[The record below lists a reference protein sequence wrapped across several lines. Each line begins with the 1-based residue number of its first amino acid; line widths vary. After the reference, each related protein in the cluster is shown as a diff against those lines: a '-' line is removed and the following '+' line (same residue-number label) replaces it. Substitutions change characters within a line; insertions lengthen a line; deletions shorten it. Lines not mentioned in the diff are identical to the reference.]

1 MKSSAVLPLL
11 FAFAVCEPAPPK
23 TWDFEKD
30 AVGQTPAGF
39 YFDTTRE
46 ATDGKWEIV
55 KDGESNVLAQTDR
68 NRSEHRF
75 ALAVVRDASV
85 EDLRLSVRLKSV
97 EGEVDQTGGI
107 IWRYRNSENYYL
119 LRADVAERKV
129 RLYRVVNGNRIQF
142 AHEKDVK
149 LAPNTWHLLKVEH
162 DGDRIKAYLDD
173 EMLFKAK
180 DQTFHKPGK
189 IGLWTQA
196 DAVTHFDD
204 LKVEPLDDDGD
215 DHDDH

>member
-1 MKSSAVLPLL
+1 MKASAALL
-11 FAFAVCEPAPPK
+11 SLLLTTPVCEHPVK
-23 TWDFEKD
+23 TWDFESDVAGK
-30 AVGQTPAGF
+30 TPERF

-46 ATDGKWEIV
+46 TTDGKWEIV
-55 KDGESNVLAQTDR
+55 RDGDSNVLAQVDR
-68 NRSEHRF
+68 NRSESRF
-75 ALAVVRDASV
+75 ALAVVRDASY
-85 EDLRLSVRLKSV
+85 EDLRLSVRLKAV

-119 LRADVAERKV
+119 LRADVSEKKI

-142 AHEKDVK
+142 AQEENVRHFPD
-149 LAPNTWHLLKVEH
+149 TWDLLKVEH
-162 DGDRIKAYLDD
+162 DGERMKVYLDD

-180 DQTFHKPGK
+180 DQTFQEKGK

-204 LKVEPLDDDGD
+204 LRVESLDDDDEDD
-215 DHDDH
+215 DH